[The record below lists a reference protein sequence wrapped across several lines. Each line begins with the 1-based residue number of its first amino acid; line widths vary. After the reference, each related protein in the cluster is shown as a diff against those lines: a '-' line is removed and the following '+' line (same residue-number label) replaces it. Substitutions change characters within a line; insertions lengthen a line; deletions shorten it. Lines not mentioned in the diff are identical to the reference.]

1 MPHLIIEYSSGLDK
15 RENMKELMETVYD
28 AAIASE
34 VMDPADIKVRAIPYS
49 HFRLHN
55 SQDTFV
61 HTTCRLLAGRT
72 PEQKSKLAELV
83 RKKVAD
89 VLPNVYS
96 ISVEIVDMDPDSY
109 KKRLL
114 GVV

>member
-15 RENMKELMETVYD
+15 RKDIKKLMETVYD
-28 AAIASE
+28 AAVASE
-34 VMDPADIKVRAIPYS
+34 VMNPADIKVRAIPFSYY
-49 HFRLHN
+49 RLHD

-72 PEQKSKLAELV
+72 PEQKIKLADFL
-83 RKKVAD
+83 RKNIAYLRPD
-89 VLPNVYS
+89 VYS
-96 ISVEIVDMDPDSY
+96 ISVEIVDMDPESY

-114 GVV
+114 D

>member
-1 MPHLIIEYSSGLDK
+1 MPHLIIEYSNGLDK
-15 RENMKELMETVYD
+15 REDMTKLMQTVYD
-28 AAIASE
+28 AAVASE
-34 VMDPADIKVRAIPYS
+34 VMNPADIKIRAIPY
-49 HFRLHN
+49 FNYRLHD

-72 PEQKSKLAELV
+72 PEQKIELAELL
-83 RKKVAD
+83 RKNIAD
-89 VLPNVYS
+89 LMPHVYS

-114 GVV
+114 EVV